1 MLTYNLLIIAIFIP
15 CFVSGLIGLSGRFY
29 GRKGSSFLVVAGM
42 GFSFFFF
49 VLQGM
54 NIIWSGLSKITYVM
68 PWFLNGV
75 EWAFL
80 FDQLSLEMCI
90 LITSITFCVLLYST
104 EYMYH
109 DPHIIRFLS
118 LLSLFAFFMIMLV
131 TSGSFF
137 QIFVGWEGVG
147 FVSFLLINFW
157 FMRLEANRSA
167 IKAMLFNR
175 VGDSFY
181 LLGLVFLFY
190 VFKSTDVLLV
200 TNANILA
207 NSTSLTFSFF
217 NFSFSFLDVILLSFF
232 LAAVGKSAQLGLH
245 AWLPDAMEGPT
256 PVSSLLHSATMV
268 TAGVFLLLRMSSF
281 FQFTSINNFVIFVGA
296 LTALVNALFGF
307 FQNDLKKIIA
317 FSTCSQLGM
326 MVVAVVYN
334 ANVGFYH
341 LVNHGFFKA
350 LLFLSAGS
358 VIHALG
364 NEQDVRKMGGL
375 IFFLPFTAL
384 CMFMGSLALIGFPFL
399 SGFYS
404 KEFILFNTYSTGMF
418 FDRVI
423 FFMLVLTSMF
433 TTLYS
438 IKIMQKVFFVSV
450 FKHSKKILMNVHEPK
465 IAMVF
470 PMFLLFVLAVFFGF
484 FNEDLFM
491 SLGSFKW
498 NAVLGYGNIVYN
510 NFVYFFLDAELSSF
524 GLKWFL
530 FFFFIYFVFKNSKT
544 FFVTEYVKFFFK
556 TKVGAFWSFFF
567 WIFAN
572 KLGFISLYR
581 KLAKFFY
588 TIAYSYIFILID
600 RGLLEIYGPTQL
612 VRFLVFKNTQNKNIF
627 VIFSNIFILFSL
639 SIVFM
644 LAFFFVK
651 FSLVF
656 FLCFLVFALA
666 LASNETPTK

>member
-1 MLTYNLLIIAIFIP
+1 MLHYNLLIIAIFLPFFI
-15 CFVSGLIGLSGRFY
+15 SGLVGLSGRFY
-29 GRKGSSFLVVAGM
+29 GRKGCSFLVVIGM
-42 GFSFFFF
+42 CSSFFFF

-54 NIIWSGLSKITYVM
+54 NIIWSGSSEITYLM
-68 PWFLNGV
+68 PWFLTGV

-80 FDQLSLEMCI
+80 FDQLSLEMCV

-109 DPHIIRFLS
+109 DPHVIRFLS
-118 LLSLFAFFMIMLV
+118 LLSLFAFFMIILV
-131 TSGSFF
+131 TSSSFF

-181 LLGLVFLFY
+181 LLGLVILIY
-190 VFKSTDVLLV
+190 VFKSTDILLV
-200 TNANILA
+200 THADVLTNGI
-207 NSTSLTFSFF
+207 TSNFNCL
-217 NFSFSFLDVILLSFF
+217 NFSFNPLDVILLSFF

-281 FQFTSINNFVIFVGA
+281 FQFTTINKYLIFVGA
-296 LTALVNALFGF
+296 LTALLNALFGF

-326 MVVAVVYN
+326 MVVAVIYN

-375 IFFLPFTAL
+375 VFFLPFTTL

-404 KEFILFNTYSTGMF
+404 KEFILFNAYNSGVF
-418 FDRVI
+418 FDRII

-433 TTLYS
+433 TILYS
-438 IKIMQKVFFVSV
+438 IKIMQKVFFVGI
-450 FKHSKKILMNVHEPK
+450 FKSSKQTLINVHEPK
-465 IAMVF
+465 IAMVL

-484 FNEDLFM
+484 FNEDLFN
-491 SLGSFKW
+491 SLGSHKW
-498 NAVLGYGNIVYN
+498 DDVLSYGSTTYN
-510 NFVYFFLDAELSSF
+510 NFVLFFFDTELSSF

-530 FFFFIYFVFKNSKT
+530 IFFFFYF
-544 FFVTEYVKFFFK
+544 FFANQKIFFAKANIEVFFK
-556 TKVGAFWSFFF
+556 TKVGAFFAFFF
-567 WIFAN
+567 WVFAN

-581 KLAKFFY
+581 TLTKTFY
-588 TIAYSYIFILID
+588 TIAYSYIFVLID
-600 RGLLEIYGPTQL
+600 RGLLEIYGPTRL
-612 VRFLVFKNTQNKNIF
+612 VRFFFFKNKQNKHIF
-627 VIFSNIFILFSL
+627 VTFPNLFVLFST
-639 SIVFM
+639 SVFFL
-644 LAFFFVK
+644 LAFFFAK
-651 FSLVF
+651 FSLLF
-656 FLCFLVFALA
+656 FLCFLVLA
-666 LASNETPTK
+666 LSIASNETPFK